1 MNQILFD
8 LKKNKKRFIF
18 LFVLSFF
25 IVIILSFFII
35 LKFYFYSKNN
45 NLSNI
50 LSYNYNTIKLYSNNN
65 EEKEKEKEK
74 EEKKG
79 TKKTTNKNLY
89 YNKFINIACEI
100 SIPSLD
106 ISYPVFCDFSYDN
119 LKISPCIFYGDMPPE
134 KGNLCIAGHNY
145 DNGKFFSLIYKLKKG
160 DKIYIYDNYNNE
172 YCYLV
177 FDNYEVKKDDLSPL
191 DLSSN
196 NKYELTLITCNNFN
210 NNRVIVKANY

>member
-65 EEKEKEKEK
+65 EEKEKEKE
-74 EEKKG
+74 EKKE